1 MTPEQAAHDTRAAVA
16 LGGAFMVDG
25 ATYARGAEL
34 GFEGLDF
41 YVAGRGSALGD
52 VTAEVVTAAFVF
64 FAPATVAEAWAR
76 SAAVA
81 DRATTAAEFAACCHA
96 WGRARLPETATTA
109 RAAEL
114 LGPVVAGA
122 SVAAAP
128 LFAGWRALPEPAD
141 PRALLAHRLNALRE
155 LRGALH
161 AAAILTVGLA
171 PVEAVSVGSPAMFG
185 IFGHEG
191 PPADPEPLRDRW
203 NLAEARTD
211 RMTGRAYGVLAAEER
226 AELVEVLAEAVAGT

>member
-16 LGGAFMVDG
+16 LGGRFMIDG

-41 YVAGRGSALGD
+41 YVAGRGGVLGD
-52 VTAEVVTAAFVF
+52 VSADVVSAAFVF
-64 FAPATVAEAWAR
+64 WSPTTIAEAWDR
-76 SAAVA
+76 SAPVA
-81 DRATTAAEFAACCHA
+81 SRATAAAEFVACAHA
-96 WGRARLPETATTA
+96 WGRANFPEGAATA

-114 LGPVVAGA
+114 LGPIVAGA
-122 SVAAAP
+122 SVATAP
-128 LFAGWRALPEPAD
+128 LFAGWRARPEPTD
-141 PRALLAHRLNALRE
+141 PRALLIHRINALRE

-171 PVEAVSVGSPAMFG
+171 PVEAIAVGSPGMLA
-185 IFGHEG
+185 IYGHDG
-191 PPADPEPLRDRW
+191 PVPDAEPLRDRW

-211 RMTGRAYGVLAAEER
+211 RMTGRAYGAIGAEER
-226 AELVEVLAEAVAGT
+226 AELVEVLAEVTTGL

>member
-1 MTPEQAAHDTRAAVA
+1 MTPEQAAHDTRRAVG
-16 LGGAFMVDG
+16 LGGRFMTDG

-41 YVAGRGSALGD
+41 YVAGRGGVLGD
-52 VTAEVVTAAFVF
+52 VSADVVTAALVF
-64 FAPATVAEAWAR
+64 WSPTTIAEAWAR
-76 SAAVA
+76 SAPVA
-81 DRATTAAEFAACCHA
+81 SRATAAAEFAACAHA
-96 WGRARLPETATTA
+96 WGRAHLPEGDATA

-114 LGPVVAGA
+114 LGPIVAGA

-141 PRALLAHRLNALRE
+141 PRALLIHRLNAIRE

-171 PVEAVSVGSPAMFG
+171 PVEAISVGSPGMLA
-185 IFGHEG
+185 IYGHEA
-191 PPADPEPLRDRW
+191 PAHDAEPLRERW

-211 RMTGRAYGVLAAEER
+211 RMTGRAYGAIGVEER
-226 AELVEVLAEAVAGT
+226 AELVEVLAEVTTGL

>member
-34 GFEGLDF
+34 GFEGADF
-41 YVAGRGSALGD
+41 YVAGRGGVLGD
-52 VTAEVVTAAFVF
+52 VPADVVAAAFVF
-64 FAPATVAEAWAR
+64 FAPGRVAEFWGRAALVATPTVA
-76 SAAVA
+76 
-81 DRATTAAEFAACCHA
+81 AAEFAACCHG
-96 WGRARLPETATTA
+96 WGRDHLPDTATTA
-109 RAAEL
+109 RAAAL
-114 LGPVVAGA
+114 LGSVVTGA
-122 SVAAAP
+122 SPAAAP
-128 LFAGWRALPEPAD
+128 IFAGWRLLPEPSE

-171 PVEAVSVGSPAMFG
+171 PVEAVSVGSPAMLG
-185 IFGHEG
+185 LFGHEG
-191 PPADPEPLRDRW
+191 PAHDPEPLRDRW

-211 RMTGRAYGVLAAEER
+211 RMTGRAYAALTGEER
-226 AELVEVLAEAVAGT
+226 AELVEVLAEVTTGL